1 MRQPAFGVSEKT
13 MEEKETGRV
22 VKKKR
27 GSWKK
32 SDLPFLEDLRHYY
45 GKANSP
51 GKKPTTGEAL
61 RKIIAHLNRVS

>member
-13 MEEKETGRV
+13 MEEKETGMV

-27 GSWKK
+27 ASWKN
-32 SDLPFLEDLRHYY
+32 SDLPVLGDLRHYY
-45 GKANSP
+45 GKENSP
-51 GKKPTTGEAL
+51 DKKLTTGEAL